1 MFFKS
6 KKMAENTKNNKS
18 EDLEVTLKEAASKL
32 DISEPTVKKYLK
44 DFDLR
49 FEKRPGNKS
58 VVSDEVFQALV
69 EIVKLRANGLSIQE
83 IKELKSQEPSKHI
96 LDEIEESQTPA
107 KPEEVKVESPEVT
120 ESNDLIASL
129 EAPDVDEEK
138 EDSLPG
144 GEEVEVEASDEEV
157 KDEDESGD
165 DAVEGSDS
173 PRRRRGFNY
182 RYVERQ
188 ISTDSKKVSSLRQRL
203 RNTNLSVQ
211 DRLYLEESLERR
223 ILFLNGWKHILRWIS
238 K

>member
-6 KKMAENTKNNKS
+6 KKMSEETKNNKS
-18 EDLEVTLKEAASKL
+18 DDLEITLKDAASKL

-49 FEKRPGNKS
+49 FDKKPGNKP
-58 VVSDEVFQALV
+58 VVSDEVFQALT

-83 IKELKSQEPSKHI
+83 IKELKTQEPSKHI
-96 LDEIEESQTPA
+96 LDEIEETQLIT
-107 KPEEVKVESPEVT
+107 KPEEIKPESVE
-120 ESNDLIASL
+120 ISL
-129 EAPDVDEEK
+129 ESAEQLPDLSEEK
-138 EDSLPG
+138 EELLPG
-144 GEEVEVEASDEEV
+144 SEESDLEAAVTETEE
-157 KDEDESGD
+157 KEEDESEEE
-165 DAVEGSDS
+165 APEGSGDA

-188 ISTDSKKVSSLRQRL
+188 ISTDAKKVSSLRQRL
-203 RNTNLSVQ
+203 KNTNISVQ
-211 DRLYLEESLERR
+211 DRLYFEEALERR